1 MIRDVY
7 QKCYE
12 RQAAF
17 YRTRPRAKKML
28 TAGNYALTAAVF
40 VAYALLCL
48 IELIVRR
55 KTATQAD
62 VIRIVAVPLLC
73 LLAVSILRNLIDRK
87 RPYETGGIFPV
98 IAKKKKGHSFP
109 SRHVASA
116 FVIGMVLLP
125 YCLWAGLAVLAAG
138 ALLGYIRFAA
148 GIHYPSDLFA
158 GAGIG
163 VLFGLMVFI

>member
-73 LLAVSILRNLIDRK
+73 PFGGVYPAQPH
-87 RPYETGGIFPV
+87 RPQ
-98 IAKKKKGHSFP
+98 
-109 SRHVASA
+109 AS
-116 FVIGMVLLP
+116 L
-125 YCLWAGLAVLAAG
+125 
-138 ALLGYIRFAA
+138 
-148 GIHYPSDLFA
+148 
-158 GAGIG
+158 
-163 VLFGLMVFI
+163 

>member
-98 IAKKKKGHSFP
+98 IAKRKRGIPFRAATSRPLSSSAWCCYPIASGRALP
-109 SRHVASA
+109 SSPRGLCSDTYVSRRAYTIPPICSRARGSAS
-116 FVIGMVLLP
+116 
-125 YCLWAGLAVLAAG
+125 Y
-138 ALLGYIRFAA
+138 
-148 GIHYPSDLFA
+148 SD
-158 GAGIG
+158 
-163 VLFGLMVFI
+163 

>member
-116 FVIGMVLLP
+116 FVIGMRALP
-125 YCLWAGLAVLAAG
+125 SSPRGLC
-138 ALLGYIRFAA
+138 
-148 GIHYPSDLFA
+148 SDTYVSRRA
-158 GAGIG
+158 YTIPPICSRARGSASYSD
-163 VLFGLMVFI
+163 

>member
-62 VIRIVAVPLLC
+62 VIRIVARSFALSFGGVYP
-73 LLAVSILRNLIDRK
+73 AQPH
-87 RPYETGGIFPV
+87 RPQ
-98 IAKKKKGHSFP
+98 
-109 SRHVASA
+109 AS
-116 FVIGMVLLP
+116 L
-125 YCLWAGLAVLAAG
+125 
-138 ALLGYIRFAA
+138 
-148 GIHYPSDLFA
+148 
-158 GAGIG
+158 
-163 VLFGLMVFI
+163 